1 MKNKIET
8 FTLDNGLQVVL
19 ENIPHRT
26 SASMGIWV
34 PMGSRFEQNGEYGF
48 SHFTEHML
56 FKGTKNRTYRDISVD
71 IDRLGGYMNASTSRE
86 ITNYYITL
94 SSKFIST
101 GLDVL
106 SDMFFDSLL
115 ADDDFNVEKKVIL
128 EEIKM
133 GEDNPDEYLFD
144 LFYEDAF
151 GDTPIG
157 RPIAGSLR
165 SIEDS
170 TRNGLNSFYQN
181 HYGCEGSVVSIAG
194 GLFNSEAE
202 KKNLIQTIEKY
213 FNRSKIQQ
221 VGKPS
226 LDKAERS
233 IDIVNGKIKHHY
245 KQLEQVLFAVGLPG
259 VSVNGE
265 AETAVQI
272 FNHMMGGTMSSRLFR
287 ILREENG
294 LCYSVGTFHSQY
306 FQEGL
311 WGLYCGTSKKSY
323 YEALDLAINEVARA
337 LKEEPPVK
345 EIEES
350 KSGLAGS
357 IELSMESVMR
367 RASYNAKSLLYFKGL
382 RDWQDDVEKIE
393 KTEPGQAW
401 NNVSDLWKNKVPVI
415 SSLGD
420 LDEAETE
427 RELRRK
433 YLKSLA

>member
-106 SDMFFDSLL
+106 SDMFFDSIL

-202 KKNLIQTIEKY
+202 KKNLIQTIERY

-259 VSVNGE
+259 VSINGE
-265 AETAVQI
+265 AETSVQI

-311 WGLYCGTSKKSY
+311 WGLYCGTSKRSY
-323 YEALDLAINEVARA
+323 YEALDLAINEVSRA

-401 NNVSDLWKNKVPVI
+401 SNVSDLWKNKVPVI